1 MKRVLNSVSIALA
14 GAALLTACSRPVA
27 TFQPS
32 KAERFYTQQ
41 TTATPVAMPTEA
53 QATPVAEA
61 TTNVPVTAQTAQPT
75 PDITVQTKQASE
87 ALASLKAT
95 HATDKRMTRRIE
107 RAETMLAEASA
118 KANASATAPAQPVAT
133 TKKAGLAQRLMLKS
147 MNQKIQKHLAPKE
160 TKASFTGYVRLGA
173 IIGLIG
179 LLLLLIGNGVGAT
192 IGLIALIAGLV
203 LLLLGVI
210 NEG

>member
-1 MKRVLNSVSIALA
+1 MMKRVLNSVSIALA

-41 TTATPVAMPTEA
+41 TTATPVAPSVDE
-53 QATPVAEA
+53 QATPVADA
-61 TTNVPVTAQTAQPT
+61 TTNVPATAETVQPT
-75 PDITVQTKQASE
+75 PTITVQTKQASE

-95 HATDKRMTRRIE
+95 HATDKRLTRRIE

-118 KANASATAPAQPVAT
+118 KASASATAQPVAS

-203 LLLLGVI
+203 LILLGVI

>member
-1 MKRVLNSVSIALA
+1 MMKRVLNSLSMALA

-41 TTATPVAMPTEA
+41 TTVTPVET
-53 QATPVAEA
+53 QASPVAEA
-61 TTNVPVTAQTAQPT
+61 TTNVPATVEAAPFA
-75 PDITVQTKQASE
+75 PSVAVQTKQASE

-95 HATDKRMTRRIE
+95 HASDKRMTRRIE
-107 RAETMLAEASA
+107 RAESMLAEASA
-118 KANASATAPAQPVAT
+118 KATTSATAQPVAT

-173 IIGLIG
+173 IIGLVG

>member
-1 MKRVLNSVSIALA
+1 MMKRVLNSVSLALA

-32 KAERFYTQQ
+32 KTERFYTQQ
-41 TTATPVAMPTEA
+41 TTAAPV
-53 QATPVAEA
+53 ATPVETQAAPVAET
-61 TTNVPVTAQTAQPT
+61 TTNVPVTAETALAAPS
-75 PDITVQTKQASE
+75 ITVQTKQASE

-95 HATDKRMTRRIE
+95 HASDKRMTRRIE

-118 KANASATAPAQPVAT
+118 KASASATAQPVAT

-203 LLLLGVI
+203 LILLGVI